1 VAPESEKQR
10 VSVLQGY
17 YSAEYMGGHA
27 EYPTQT
33 LTDIMIYDD
42 KIEIGALGLEIPYAT
57 MVNIENIVKEKISAG
72 RVVGLG
78 LILPELAIVG
88 ALWKKNQRYTVIQYH
103 DGTDTQS
110 IIIDFGEYIDDV
122 QPLIYRR
129 MIRFKQSGKPLK
141 QSRKVLRSLEGFSIY
156 ENTKYGIIIQ
166 YPSNWV
172 EDERDQEHEQFITI
186 VQFREELKNKPPYV
200 TIYANKLPDAKV
212 SLQDFVTKEINE
224 LKRESTDV
232 KSIEPILTDIDGNP
246 ACQCT
251 YEDNSSFT
259 DYKQMVIWTKKE
271 DIVYEISYSA
281 RHDQFSIYFGII
293 EKMIGSFRF
302 SPNSD
307 VLPSEAQASGSVTEQ
322 IGSNSEEQPASNMID
337 PLHILKRRFALGEIN
352 ELEYQRNKTNIKKAS
367 VGLY

>member
-1 VAPESEKQR
+1 MPEHLK
-10 VSVLQGY
+10 
-17 YSAEYMGGHA
+17 H
-27 EYPTQT
+27 
-33 LTDIMIYDD
+33 
-42 KIEIGALGLEIPYAT
+42 
-57 MVNIENIVKEKISAG
+57 
-72 RVVGLG
+72 
-78 LILPELAIVG
+78 
-88 ALWKKNQRYTVIQYH
+88 RY
-103 DGTDTQS
+103 
-110 IIIDFGEYIDDV
+110 E
-122 QPLIYRR
+122 
-129 MIRFKQSGKPLK
+129 
-141 QSRKVLRSLEGFSIY
+141 
-156 ENTKYGIIIQ
+156 
-166 YPSNWV
+166 
-172 EDERDQEHEQFITI
+172 
-186 VQFREELKNKPPYV
+186 
-200 TIYANKLPDAKV
+200 
-212 SLQDFVTKEINE
+212 VTKEINE

-307 VLPSEAQASGSVTEQ
+307 VLPSEAQASGNVTEQ

-352 ELEYQRNKTNIKKAS
+352 ELEYQRNKTNIKKSS